1 MAGRFFEKIWKDD
14 NYIEW
19 INLAAEILLPDKCFV
34 VNERGRGDRGAK
46 IVFSVSDKE
55 SEEIKERQRSW
66 FEVYIRSNY
75 QDIEKI
81 KLVICIV
88 NIIFESWRQDMILL
102 FLNLNKSYGDF
113 QKLYLFPLSSSWSGS
128 EIPLI
133 DKKILFLKGLKESLK
148 GIDYIQHRNYLND
161 EIEALQSYRK
171 QVELRRIHRKY

>member
-1 MAGRFFEKIWKDD
+1 MDLVLILISYGELFWLIYDNDKTVWNQYLEWLKMNLRRGGIWLEDFLKRYGKTI

-128 EIPLI
+128 
-133 DKKILFLKGLKESLK
+133 G
-148 GIDYIQHRNYLND
+148 NTT
-161 EIEALQSYRK
+161 YR
-171 QVELRRIHRKY
+171 